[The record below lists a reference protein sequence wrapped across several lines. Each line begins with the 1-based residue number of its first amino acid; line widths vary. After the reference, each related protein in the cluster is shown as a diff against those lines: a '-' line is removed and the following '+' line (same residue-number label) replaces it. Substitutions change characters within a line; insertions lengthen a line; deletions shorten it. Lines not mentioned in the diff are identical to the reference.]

1 VEAHHLSLLA
11 EWGLIALSALVALL
25 GLWLGYTFF
34 QRKALPAWYQT
45 FEAWSREAFYV
56 DQVYNALIVNP
67 LKALAEAL
75 FYGDRSLLGGYLGL
89 GSLVREGGGA
99 VARAQVGYLRVYA
112 LLFVLGALILLG
124 VMRW

>member
-1 VEAHHLSLLA
+1 
-11 EWGLIALSALVALL
+11 
-25 GLWLGYTFF
+25 
-34 QRKALPAWYQT
+34 
-45 FEAWSREAFYV
+45 
-56 DQVYNALIVNP
+56 

-112 LLFVLGALILLG
+112 LLFVLGALNLLG